1 MYSDVEKIHSGV
13 GDKVAVFLQFFTTF
27 IACFVIAFVTNW
39 KLALV
44 VSIALPI
51 LILMGTLLTK
61 VWLAILYLWW
71 EILRGPISW
80 LSDKPQKL

>member
-1 MYSDVEKIHSGV
+1 MYLILNFYSDVEKIHSGI

-61 VWLAILYLWW
+61 VLYTYKCTVYIYKML
-71 EILRGPISW
+71 EDHP
-80 LSDKPQKL
+80 